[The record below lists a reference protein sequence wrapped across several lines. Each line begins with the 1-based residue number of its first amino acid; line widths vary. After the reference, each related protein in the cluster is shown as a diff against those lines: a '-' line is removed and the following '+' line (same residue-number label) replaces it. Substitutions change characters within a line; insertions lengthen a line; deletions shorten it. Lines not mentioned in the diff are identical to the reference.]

1 MYCSFAFY
9 GWKNHS
15 SLRLV
20 IQQQD
25 VKPEIE
31 PRVSSSQLSALSTI
45 SLLRVS
51 ITSSWLSLLS
61 RRVSGI
67 LMSHSFLLCV
77 MKGLNQQTDVST
89 SVVHSTSAP
98 ESQRGKVDVFR
109 RHTATRLIES
119 KCRRRGGKVQ
129 DSFLTGS

>member
-31 PRVSSSQLSALSTI
+31 PRVSSSQLSTLSTI
-45 SLLRVS
+45 SLLRVL
-51 ITSSWLSLLS
+51 ITSSWLSLPS

-77 MKGLNQQTDVST
+77 MKGLNQ
-89 SVVHSTSAP
+89 
-98 ESQRGKVDVFR
+98 
-109 RHTATRLIES
+109 
-119 KCRRRGGKVQ
+119 
-129 DSFLTGS
+129 